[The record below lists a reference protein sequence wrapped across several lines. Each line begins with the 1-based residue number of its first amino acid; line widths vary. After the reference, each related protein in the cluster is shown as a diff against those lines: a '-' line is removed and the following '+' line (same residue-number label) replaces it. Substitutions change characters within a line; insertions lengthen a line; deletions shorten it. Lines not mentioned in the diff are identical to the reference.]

1 MDRDNQ
7 YILVTYAPGVTQM
20 KTFLALF
27 CSLLMCLSAA
37 LAADVSDGS
46 APPDL
51 ESAKA
56 LIDKKDWGSAVTSLE
71 KFVKANPNNADGF
84 NLLGY
89 SLRNNK
95 RYPEAIFNYK
105 EALRIDP
112 NHRGAHEYLGQAYVQ
127 TKQLDKA
134 KELLASL
141 EKICGTQC
149 EEYIDLKKA
158 IAKFKK

>member
-1 MDRDNQ
+1 MKF
-7 YILVTYAPGVTQM
+7 IL
-20 KTFLALF
+20 
-27 CSLLMCLSAA
+27 SLLSSLILCLSAA
-37 LAADVSDGS
+37 LAADISDGN

-51 ESAKA
+51 ESAKS
-56 LIDKKDWGSAVTSLE
+56 LIAKKDWSAAISSLE

-84 NLLGY
+84 NLLGF
-89 SLRNNK
+89 SLRNSK

-112 NHRGAHEYLGQAYVQ
+112 NHRGAHEYLGQTYVQ

-141 EKICGTQC
+141 EKICGLQC
-149 EEYIDLKKA
+149 EEYLDLKKS
-158 IAKFKK
+158 IDKFKK

>member
-1 MDRDNQ
+1 MFRHNGS
-7 YILVTYAPGVTQM
+7 ILVTYALGATHM

-27 CSLLMCLSAA
+27 CSLFICLSTT
-37 LAADVSDGS
+37 LAADISDGN

-56 LIDKKDWGSAVTSLE
+56 LIAKKDWGSAVASLE

-89 SLRNNK
+89 SLRNSK

-112 NHRGAHEYLGQAYVQ
+112 AHRGAHEYLGQTYVQ

-149 EEYIDLKKA
+149 EEYVDLKKS
-158 IAKFKK
+158 IDKFKK

>member
-1 MDRDNQ
+1 
-7 YILVTYAPGVTQM
+7 M
-20 KTFLALF
+20 KTFFALF
-27 CSLLMCLSAA
+27 CSLFICLSTVF
-37 LAADVSDGS
+37 AADLSDGN

-56 LIDKKDWGSAVTSLE
+56 LIDKKDWGSAITSLE

-89 SLRNNK
+89 SLRHNR

-134 KELLASL
+134 KEQLASL
-141 EKICGTQC
+141 ETICGTQC
-149 EEYIDLKKA
+149 EEYVDLKKS

>member
-1 MDRDNQ
+1 MFMQ
-7 YILVTYAPGVTQM
+7 P
-20 KTFLALF
+20 
-27 CSLLMCLSAA
+27 A
-37 LAADVSDGS
+37 LAADTSDS
-46 APPDL
+46 NAPPDL
-51 ESAKA
+51 ETAKT
-56 LIDKKDWGSAVTSLE
+56 LIAKKDWPSAIASLE
-71 KFVKANPNNADGF
+71 KFVKANPNDADGF

-89 SLRNNK
+89 SLRNSK
-95 RYPEAIFNYK
+95 RYSEAIFNYK

>member
-1 MDRDNQ
+1 
-7 YILVTYAPGVTQM
+7 M

-37 LAADVSDGS
+37 FAADVSDGT

-56 LIDKKDWGSAVTSLE
+56 LIAKKDWGSAVTSLE

-84 NLLGY
+84 NLLGF
-89 SLRNNK
+89 SLRNIK

-112 NHRGAHEYLGQAYVQ
+112 NHRGAHEYLGQTYVQ
-127 TKQLDKA
+127 TKQIDKA

-141 EKICGTQC
+141 EKICGLQC
-149 EEYIDLKKA
+149 EEYLDLKKS
-158 IAKFKK
+158 IDKFKK

>member
-1 MDRDNQ
+1 
-7 YILVTYAPGVTQM
+7 M
-20 KTFLALF
+20 KAAFYLF
-27 CSLLMCLSAA
+27 FCLWLSASTVW
-37 LAADVSDGS
+37 AADLSDAS

-56 LIDKKDWGSAVTSLE
+56 LIAKKDWSTAVSSLE

-89 SLRNNK
+89 SLRNSK

-112 NHRGAHEYLGQAYVQ
+112 NHRGAHEYLGQSYVQ
-127 TKQLDKA
+127 TKQIDKA

-141 EKICGTQC
+141 EKICGLQC
-149 EEYIDLKKA
+149 EEYIDLKKS
-158 IAKFKK
+158 IDKFKK

>member
-1 MDRDNQ
+1 
-7 YILVTYAPGVTQM
+7 M
-20 KTFLALF
+20 KPFFALF
-27 CSLLMCLSAA
+27 YGLFICLNTV
-37 LAADVSDGS
+37 LAADLSDGN

-56 LIDKKDWGSAVTSLE
+56 LIDKKDWGSAITSLE
-71 KFVKANPNNADGF
+71 KFVKANPNNADGY
-84 NLLGY
+84 NLLGF
-89 SLRNNK
+89 SLRHNR

-134 KELLASL
+134 KEQLASL
-141 EKICGTQC
+141 ETLCGTQC
-149 EEYIDLKKA
+149 EEYVDLKKS

>member
-7 YILVTYAPGVTQM
+7 YILVTYAPGATQM
-20 KTFLALF
+20 KTFLAFF
-27 CSLLMCLSAA
+27 CSLLICLSAA

-51 ESAKA
+51 ELAKA

-71 KFVKANPNNADGF
+71 KFVKANPNNADGL

-95 RYPEAIFNYK
+95 RYP
-105 EALRIDP
+105 
-112 NHRGAHEYLGQAYVQ
+112 
-127 TKQLDKA
+127 
-134 KELLASL
+134 
-141 EKICGTQC
+141 
-149 EEYIDLKKA
+149 
-158 IAKFKK
+158 